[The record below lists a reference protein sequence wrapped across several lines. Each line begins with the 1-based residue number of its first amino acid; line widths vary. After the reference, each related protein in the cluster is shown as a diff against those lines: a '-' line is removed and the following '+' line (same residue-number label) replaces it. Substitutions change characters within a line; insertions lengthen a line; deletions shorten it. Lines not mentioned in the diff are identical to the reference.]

1 MTAART
7 IALIK
12 NRWMAL
18 PKIKEIRIVWH
29 NSCAYSSN
37 SRAAPWPCAMSLES
51 SASQTNQAYSYGD
64 SETCGVYNEGF

>member
-7 IALIK
+7 VALIK

-18 PKIKEIRIVWH
+18 LKIKEL
-29 NSCAYSSN
+29 NSQ
-37 SRAAPWPCAMSLES
+37 AAPWPCAMSLES